1 MGRGLVIVDIQN
13 DYFPGGASP
22 LHEPE
27 RAADQAALLLAG
39 FRRAGLPVFH
49 LKHVSDEPGA
59 TFMVPGTAGIE
70 IEARVAP
77 ATGEQVIE
85 KHHPNGFLDTALR
98 AQLAGAG
105 VDRPV
110 ICGMMTAMCV
120 DATVRAAVDLGLEA
134 VVAHD
139 ACATRELEFGGVR
152 VPAPAVHAAFL
163 AALGDG
169 YAELQ
174 ASDRIAAGL

>member
-1 MGRGLVIVDIQN
+1 MGRGLLIVDIQN
-13 DYFPGGASP
+13 DYFPGGALP
-22 LHEPE
+22 LHQPE
-27 RAADQAALLLAG
+27 RAADRAALLLAG

-49 LKHVSDEPGA
+49 LKHVWDEPEA
-59 TFMVPGTAGIE
+59 TFMVPGTAGVE
-70 IEARVAP
+70 IEASVAP
-77 ATGEQVIE
+77 AVGEAVIE
-85 KHHPNGFLDTALR
+85 KHHPNGFRDTSLR
-98 AQLAGAG
+98 EQLVAAG

-139 ACATRELEFGGVR
+139 ACATRALEFGGVA

-169 YAELQ
+169 YAELRP
-174 ASDRIAAGL
+174 ADRIAAGL